1 MTTSPENLDNKKKL
15 AQLKNILLK
24 DDREELDE
32 LRKALEEKEAALKD
46 SVAPMIEEHI
56 EFLKQNYPEEFR
68 TAVDKQIE
76 TKIRDSQEELIA
88 VIYPAL
94 GGMVKKYVAHQMA
107 LMRESIDEKIN
118 KKGPIGWFKRKVLG
132 IKESEWAMA
141 EEGAP
146 VVEGIYVI
154 EKNSGI
160 LISSASG
167 AETMDEDLMAGMLTA
182 IRSFAEDAFMKGTQ
196 KVDTIEYDRLSIF
209 VQSYPTFYIAVSL
222 NGKMTQGDKSK
233 LSDDLLDFVT
243 QDLNHDVMMEND
255 SKELIIRKKLTD
267 RFLAESMAQPVK
279 SIE

>member
-15 AQLKNILLK
+15 AQLKSILLK
-24 DDREELDE
+24 DDREELVE

-46 SVAPMIEEHI
+46 SVAPMVEEHI
-56 EFLKQNYPEEFR
+56 KYLKKNYPEEFR
-68 TAVDKQIE
+68 AAVDKQIE
-76 TKIRDSQEELIA
+76 AKIRDSQEELIA

-94 GGMVKKYVAHQMA
+94 GAMVKKYVAHQMA
-107 LMRESIDEKIN
+107 LMREGIDEKIN

-132 IKESEWAMA
+132 IKGSEWIMA

-182 IRSFAEDAFMKGTQ
+182 IRSFAEDAFMKGAQ

-222 NGKMTQGDKSK
+222 NGKMTQSDKSK
-233 LSDDLLDFVT
+233 LSDNLLEFVN
-243 QDLNHDVMMEND
+243 QDLNRDIMMDND

-267 RFLAESMAQPVK
+267 RFLIEPVSQSLK
-279 SIE
+279 PVE